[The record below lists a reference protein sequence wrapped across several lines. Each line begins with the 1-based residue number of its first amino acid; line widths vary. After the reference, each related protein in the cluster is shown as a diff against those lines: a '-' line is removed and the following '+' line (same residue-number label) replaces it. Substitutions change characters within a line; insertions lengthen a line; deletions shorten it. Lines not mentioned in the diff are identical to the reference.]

1 MYEWA
6 KVVHLLAVISWMAG
20 LFYLPR
26 LFVYH
31 TDKELAGEAD
41 RTFLV
46 MERRLLKAIMRPAA
60 VVVLLSGFWL
70 FHVLSLSWS
79 EPWVL
84 LKLLAVT
91 LMFCFAE
98 SLEVEN
104 ASTMRKQELMFAIL
118 KMLARRTWKS
128 SAKVW
133 SKCCRTVSAS
143 CGRPMRT
150 ICRVPTISISRRPD
164 PPLLA
169 EDRRYGRGP
178 DPQPEGRRT
187 LFALL
192 KVNTINF
199 EDPEKIR
206 HKVHFDNLTPL
217 YPNERFKMEL
227 GDPTGRIFRR
237 GSSISSRRSA
247 RASAA

>member
-91 LMFCFAE
+91 LMFCFHGLLEHHAAE
-98 SLEVEN
+98 FVNGS
-104 ASTMRKQELMFAIL
+104 RH
-118 KMLARRTWKS
+118 RTS
-128 SAKVW
+128 
-133 SKCCRTVSAS
+133 RYF
-143 CGRPMRT
+143 RM
-150 ICRVPTISISRRPD
+150 INEVPTVLLIVIVIAVVVRP
-164 PPLLA
+164 
-169 EDRRYGRGP
+169 
-178 DPQPEGRRT
+178 
-187 LFALL
+187 F
-192 KVNTINF
+192 
-199 EDPEKIR
+199 
-206 HKVHFDNLTPL
+206 
-217 YPNERFKMEL
+217 
-227 GDPTGRIFRR
+227 
-237 GSSISSRRSA
+237 S
-247 RASAA
+247 